1 MNIKQA
7 LKRKNKL
14 VSELT
19 DTIRKVNTYN
29 MVENNNNTPYNVLE
43 LLNVYESKML
53 ELIELKK
60 KIHLANQ
67 PVQEK
72 IFLLSELKSLTKYLN
87 SLRCTEG
94 DSTEANDWGSTVMV
108 TKKSQ
113 ISITERDKRVTELEE
128 KIEKIQDELDE
139 FNYKT
144 KI

>member
-29 MVENNNNTPYNVLE
+29 LVENNNQSPYNVME
-43 LLNVYESKML
+43 LLAIYENKMNQL
-53 ELIELKK
+53 VELKK
-60 KIHLANQ
+60 SIHLANQ

-72 IFLLSELKSLTKYLN
+72 IFLLSELKSYAKYLN

-94 DSTEANDWGSTVMV
+94 ESKEFGDWGNTNLI
-108 TKKSQ
+108 TKNSQ
-113 ISITERDKRVTELEE
+113 LSITLRDSMVSELEE
-128 KIEKIQDELDE
+128 KIELIQDELDE
-139 FNYKT
+139 FNHKT
-144 KI
+144 FI